1 MDVNSAAPDFTLPTD
16 QGNDFHL
23 ADYKGQ
29 IVVLYF
35 YPKDATPGCTKQAIA
50 FRDHQADF
58 KNANA
63 VILGVS
69 KDSLKKHQNF
79 VSKQDLTFALGSD
92 EHSNVCESYDV
103 WKEKSMYGKTYMG
116 IERSTFVIDAN
127 GKIAKS
133 WRKVKVP
140 GHVEEVLAFVQTLAA
155 AEC

>member
-1 MDVNSAAPDFTLPTD
+1 MDANTAAPDFALPTD
-16 QGNDFHL
+16 QGTDFHL
-23 ADYKGQ
+23 AEHKGQ

-50 FRDHQADF
+50 FKEHQAEF
-58 KNANA
+58 KDANA

-79 VSKQDLTFALGSD
+79 AAKQELTFALGSD
-92 EHSNVCESYDV
+92 EHNDVCESFGV

-116 IERSTFVIDAN
+116 IERSTFVIDGDGN
-127 GKIAKS
+127 IAKS

-140 GHVEEVLAFVQTLAA
+140 GHVEEVLAFVQTLTAG
-155 AEC
+155 